1 MQYRGIWRRRRFW
14 DYFFLWV
21 IECEWDDM
29 RGKMCM
35 NLKRIIQCWRWLTLV
50 LTWIEK
56 YEKKEHQFGT
66 FYFWNIHI
74 SIQQIDSTDFVFQ
87 FSYLITFP
95 LLWAL
100 GIRCA
105 ISTVKCL
112 WASHKSCFFS
122 LLQSTQMRDSRS
134 NTHTLPQSIS
144 INFLQFLYFLL
155 IYKGIVS
162 QIHWTINT

>member
-1 MQYRGIWRRRRFW
+1 MTATAFLRLFFFVSYWMWVRRYERKNV
-14 DYFFLWV
+14 YEPKANNSVLEV
-21 IECEWDDM
+21 I
-29 RGKMCM
+29 
-35 NLKRIIQCWRWLTLV
+35 LV

-144 INFLQFLYFLL
+144 IIFLQFLYFLL